1 MSAKPSQMKGEH
13 LENDEQIH
21 VITYQISD
29 AAMFKLAAFLSRNS
43 YAALVQ
49 RLFGFQFILSYK
61 SNELKFQWYDGGI
74 HRILPFM
81 LAFMTQFLDNFVGP
95 TKNIL
100 HKKTCQ
106 QTLLALSNANNFKLP
121 QNFRCVSRERKN
133 RCKSFFYQTN
143 FQFIVLFQYKTKP
156 KKKPTRKKPLSKYT

>member
-1 MSAKPSQMKGEH
+1 MKGEH

-29 AAMFKLAAFLSRNS
+29 AAMFKLAAFSSRNS

-49 RLFGFQFILSYK
+49 RLFGFQFISSYK
-61 SNELKFQWYDGGI
+61 FNELESQWYDGEI

-95 TKNIL
+95 TNNNL

-106 QTLLALSNANNFKLP
+106 QTLFALSNANNFKLP

-133 RCKSFFYQTN
+133 RCKSFFTRQIFN
-143 FQFIVLFQYKTKP
+143 LLSFSIQNKTKI
-156 KKKPTRKKPLSKYT
+156 KPTRKKPLSKYT